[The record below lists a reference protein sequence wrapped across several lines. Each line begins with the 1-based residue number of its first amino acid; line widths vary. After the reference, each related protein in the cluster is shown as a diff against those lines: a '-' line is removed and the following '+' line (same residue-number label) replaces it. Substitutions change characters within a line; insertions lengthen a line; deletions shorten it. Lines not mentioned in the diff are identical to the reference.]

1 MSINREYL
9 QKLKT
14 ETKKRILQERIDTIA
29 QLIFNDV
36 LLYASKASNTT
47 CDIIVS
53 NYVHEMDINFPS
65 VVKELQK
72 LVDDVEIT
80 LLTFDYVTKGANLKN
95 VYGEHIEIGEKNKL
109 VIYTNDII
117 RQVRYILRFD
127 WS

>member
-1 MSINREYL
+1 
-9 QKLKT
+9 
-14 ETKKRILQERIDTIA
+14 
-29 QLIFNDV
+29 
-36 LLYASKASNTT
+36 
-47 CDIIVS
+47 
-53 NYVHEMDINFPS
+53 MDINFPS

-117 RQVRYILRFD
+117 RKVRYILRFD